1 MKKLKWWQKDVIYQI
16 YPRSFKD
23 YNNDGDGDLLG
34 IISELDYL
42 ESLGVGGIWLSP
54 IYASPM
60 HDNGYDV
67 SNYYEINPMFGSMD
81 DFDLL
86 VSEAKK
92 RNIYIIMDLVCNHT
106 STEHPWFKEAIKDKN
121 SKYHDF
127 YFFRKTPDDK
137 RSSFGGSAW
146 KYVPELEEYYYHYFD
161 ESQADL
167 NWANSEVRKEVANIV
182 KFWLDKGCRGFRL
195 DAIELIGK
203 DLENNIIAN
212 GPHIHEYLHELNIN
226 SFDLYDEAMS
236 VGEGWPTV
244 EIAKS
249 YTKEEN
255 KELSM
260 IFEFETS
267 TLDWNS
273 NMYGKYDPVKVD
285 MRKYRNA
292 ITKWQL
298 GLKDVG
304 WPAVFL
310 ENHDLGRSLS
320 RYGNDSCFRKESAK
334 LFASI
339 MFFLKGTIF
348 LYQGE
353 ELGLIN
359 PNFQDINSYNDVDTL
374 TKYKELVIDMKV
386 MSHEKFMLGA
396 LKNSRDNARTPMQW
410 NDGVNG
416 GFNSGKDPW
425 LKVNPSYVMIN
436 RDNEVNDPESVFNYY
451 KKLIELR
458 KGRLSE
464 FIQSSN
470 YIDLSEVYN
479 IDELFIYKRKSDKLE
494 LIIINNISEKMC
506 EINLDKIDIEGYIVL
521 LSNYQRTEINSLYNL
536 KPYETII
543 LEKQKDK

>member
-1 MKKLKWWQKDVIYQI
+1 MNKFTWWQKDVIYQI

-23 YNNDGDGDLLG
+23 ANNDGNGDLKG

-67 SNYYEINPMFGSMD
+67 SNYYEINPMFGTME

-106 STEHPWFKEAIKDKN
+106 STEHPWFQEAIKDKN
-121 SKYHDF
+121 SIYHDF
-127 YFFRKTPDDK
+127 YFFKKTPDDK

-146 KYVPELEEYYYHYFD
+146 KYVSQLDEYYYHYFD

-167 NWANSEVRKEVANIV
+167 NWANPLVRKEVAKIV

-203 DLENNIIAN
+203 DLEKNIIAN
-212 GPHIHEYLHELNIN
+212 GPRIHEYLHELNLM
-226 SFDLYDEAMS
+226 SFDLYDEALS

-244 EIAKS
+244 DIALD
-249 YTKEEN
+249 YTRREN

-267 TLDWNS
+267 TLDWS
-273 NMYGKYDPVKVD
+273 NNRFGKYDPRKVD
-285 MRKYRNA
+285 FKVYKEA
-292 ITKWQL
+292 VTKWQL
-298 GLKDVG
+298 GLKDEG
-304 WPAVFL
+304 WPAIFL
-310 ENHDLGRSLS
+310 ENHDLGRSVS
-320 RYGNDSCFRKESAK
+320 RYGNDGIYRCESAK

-353 ELGLIN
+353 ELGLTN
-359 PNFQDINSYNDVDTL
+359 PYFKDLSMYNDVDTL
-374 TKYKELVIDMKV
+374 TRYKEFVEDLKI
-386 MSHEKFMLGA
+386 MSHEKFMEGI
-396 LKNSRDNARTPMQW
+396 LKNSRDNARCPMQW
-410 NDGVNG
+410 NSKANA
-416 GFNSGKDPW
+416 GFNSGATPW
-425 LKVNPSYVMIN
+425 LSINSNYKEIN
-436 RDNEVNDPESVFNYY
+436 RDNQISDPNSVFSFY
-451 KKLIELR
+451 KNLIHLR
-458 KGRLSE
+458 KNVLSE
-464 FIQSSN
+464 VLLTSD
-470 YIDLSEVYN
+470 YIDLSSTYD
-479 IDELFIYKRKSDKLE
+479 IDTLFIYQRKNNDCS
-494 LIIINNISEKMC
+494 IIAINNISEN
-506 EINLDKIDIEGYIVL
+506 EISIDLDKLNIDGYEVIV
-521 LSNYQRTEINSLYNL
+521 SNYQRLKPSGML
-536 KPYETII
+536 KPYET
-543 LEKQKDK
+543 LVLKK

>member
-146 KYVPELEEYYYHYFD
+146 KYVPELDEYYYHYFD

-436 RDNEVNDPESVFNYY
+436 RDNEVNDPDSVFNYY

-464 FIQSSN
+464 FIQNSD

-479 IDELFIYKRKSDKLE
+479 IDELFIYKRKSDNLE

-506 EINLDKIDIEGYIVL
+506 EINLDKIDIEGYIIL
-521 LSNYQRTEINSLYNL
+521 LSNYQRTEINSICNL